1 MTMKFGVFG
10 TGMVG
15 TTIAGKL
22 VSLGH
27 EVKLGSRTASNEKGA
42 AWVEKT
48 GARASQ
54 GTFADAAAHG
64 DIIFN
69 CTLGDATFEVLN
81 AAGAS
86 ALEGKILVDV
96 SNPLDFSQG
105 MPPTLSVFGRDSLGE
120 QIQRAFP
127 RTRVVKALNTIAAP
141 VMVDPARVP
150 GEHAT
155 FVSGNDAEA
164 KQQVTEI
171 LRGGFGWKQVI
182 DLGDIT
188 TARGT
193 EAYLMLWL
201 RMWGAL
207 GTPEFNIAVIKAG

>member
-1 MTMKFGVFG
+1 MKFGVFG

-127 RTRVVKALNTIAAP
+127 KTRVVKALNTIAAP

-155 FVSGNDAEA
+155 FVSGNDVEA

>member
-1 MTMKFGVFG
+1 MTMKIGVLG
-10 TGMVG
+10 TGVVG

-27 EVKLGSRTASNEKGA
+27 EVKLGSRTANNEKAA
-42 AWVEKT
+42 AWVAKA

-81 AAGAS
+81 ATGAGT
-86 ALEGKILVDV
+86 LEGKVLVDV

-127 RTRVVKALNTIAAP
+127 KARVVKALNTISAN

-164 KQQVTEI
+164 KRQVTEI
-171 LRGGFGWKQVI
+171 LRGFGWKQVI

-207 GTPEFNIAVIKAG
+207 GTADFNIAVVKAG